1 MPPVCSGRS
10 SATCSEPF
18 TCRSSLP
25 NPIKKRKIQMP
36 KDCCKGMLKVCGQS
50 HLTGGFGPFFFV
62 EGLLLFRIFPFRF
75 SPALIVLGA
84 PPFSLF
90 SGRFCPQENTSA
102 QTDAFLCLPLMFRA
116 ACYVLSPSQKPHGRR
131 KSRDLSQK
139 RPYEKGEEPYRL
151 LPFLICP
158 LLRQAFFS
166 RSSNTKGSPC
176 RRRCV
181 CPASFFNIPAGIE
194 KSSIVLAP
202 LSAAPFPLRT
212 ALLPPVCPQ
221 GRQAA

>member
-36 KDCCKGMLKVCGQS
+36 KNCCKGMLKVCGQS

-62 EGLLLFRIFPFRF
+62 EGLLLFRIF
-75 SPALIVLGA
+75 
-84 PPFSLF
+84 LF
-90 SGRFCPQENTSA
+90 
-102 QTDAFLCLPLMFRA
+102 AFLLPCSFWEHLP
-116 ACYVLSPSQKPHGRR
+116 SPSFPAGFVRR
-131 KSRDLSQK
+131 KTLLRRLMPSSASLSCLGPPVMSFLPPKSRMEGGRAVTSHKK